1 MTPAAD
7 DPLLAST
14 VMKGALPRRHIG
26 TTGIEVSVLGFGAA
40 PLGNLFDHL
49 DEATSVATVLG
60 ALACGINLLDM
71 APLYGHGLAELRVG
85 AALRQAL
92 QQRSRAS
99 VVVSTKVGRWFDPVT
114 RQRARPTGDADSPGY
129 VGALGHRPV
138 FDYSYE
144 GTLRSIEQSLLRTG
158 LDHFDI
164 ALIHDVDVWTHGTD
178 GIEARFGDAMNGAYR
193 ALHRLREEGVVRA
206 IGIGVNESEICER
219 FARAGDFD
227 TMLLAGRYSLLE
239 QPALVS
245 FLPLAQR
252 RGIAVLLGGVF
263 NSGILATGAVPGARY
278 NYREAPPDVMARV
291 SAIEAVCTSH
301 DVELADA
308 SLQFALSHPAV
319 TSVVLGAVTPNQV
332 QRNLESLS
340 APIPA
345 ALWLDLRAV
354 GLLPADAP
362 IPEAFT

>member
-1 MTPAAD
+1 MTPTAED
-7 DPLLAST
+7 LLLAPM
-14 VMKGALPRRHIG
+14 VMKSALPRRCVG
-26 TTGIEVSVLGFGAA
+26 TTGIEVIVLCFGAA

-60 ALACGINLLDM
+60 ASACGINLLDM

-92 QQRSRAS
+92 QERSRAS
-99 VVVSTKVGRWFDPVT
+99 LVVPIKVGRWFDPVT
-114 RQRARPTGDADSPGY
+114 RQRETPTGDADSPGY

-144 GTLRSIEQSLLRTG
+144 GTLRSIEQSLRRTG

-164 ALIHDVDVWTHGTD
+164 ALIHDVDVWTHGAD
-178 GIEARFGDAMNGAYR
+178 AIEARFGEAMNGAYR
-193 ALHRLREEGVVRA
+193 ALYCLRDEGVVRA
-206 IGIGVNESEICER
+206 IGVGVNESEICER
-219 FARAGDFD
+219 FALAGNFD
-227 TMLLAGRYSLLE
+227 AMLLAGQSSLLE

-245 FLPLAQR
+245 FLPLGQR

-278 NYREAPPDVMARV
+278 NYREAPPDTMARV
-291 SAIEAVCTSH
+291 RAIEAVCTSH
-301 DVELADA
+301 DVGLADA
-308 SLQFALSHPAV
+308 SLQFALSHPPA
-319 TSVVLGAVTPNQV
+319 TSVVLGAVTPVQV
-332 QRNLESLS
+332 QRNLGSLS

-362 IPEAFT
+362 TPKTIA